1 MAADSKGT
9 DWGKL
14 LSDLDK
20 ENKRLSSSDFYSDMK
35 NSIENLGVTLT
46 KSLKPGL
53 DDMANMLEKMDSM
66 AVGVAN
72 SFGQGRENI
81 QQIKIALGDA
91 FASVAELGGG
101 FQDISEIQNAVV
113 SDLNRSVLLSSD
125 VYSKIFAATEVTG
138 QGANNLIPAFK
149 NIGVSAYG
157 VAE

>member
-81 QQIKIALGDA
+81 QQIK
-91 FASVAELGGG
+91 
-101 FQDISEIQNAVV
+101 
-113 SDLNRSVLLSSD
+113 
-125 VYSKIFAATEVTG
+125 KIGRAHV
-138 QGANNLIPAFK
+138 
-149 NIGVSAYG
+149 
-157 VAE
+157 